1 MKVIVIG
8 GGKVGSYVA
17 KTLIDSGCEI
27 KIIENREAIIKH
39 LSKTF
44 PESILVEG
52 DGADMS
58 VLEEAGIFDADVVAA
73 VTGADEVNLVAST
86 IAKYEFGIKKVI
98 ARVSNPKNDWLY
110 TLEMG
115 VDVKISQASMIAKVI
130 VDQINMDNLKTLMLL
145 NHGESS
151 IVSLQVSKG
160 SKIEGQM
167 LKKIT
172 FPSHAIPIAIQ
183 RGDENIVPRGN
194 VVIQATDQI
203 LVYTLIAD
211 EKILN
216 ELVKN

>member
-1 MKVIVIG
+1 MKVVIIG

-17 KTLIDSGCEI
+17 QTLIDSGCEI
-27 KIIENREAIIKH
+27 KIIENRETIIKH

-44 PESILVEG
+44 SETILVEG

-58 VLEEAGIFDADVVAA
+58 VLEEAGINEADVVAA
-73 VTGADEVNLVAST
+73 VTGSDEVNLVAST

-151 IVSLQVSKG
+151 IVSLQVAKG
-160 SKIEGQM
+160 SKIVGKM
-167 LKKIT
+167 LKKIA
-172 FPSHAIPIAIQ
+172 FPSHAVPIAIQ
-183 RGDENIVPRGN
+183 RGDENIVPREN
-194 VVIQATDQI
+194 VIIQENDQL
-203 LVYTLIAD
+203 LVYTLITD
-211 EKILN
+211 ETFLN
-216 ELVKN
+216 DLVKN